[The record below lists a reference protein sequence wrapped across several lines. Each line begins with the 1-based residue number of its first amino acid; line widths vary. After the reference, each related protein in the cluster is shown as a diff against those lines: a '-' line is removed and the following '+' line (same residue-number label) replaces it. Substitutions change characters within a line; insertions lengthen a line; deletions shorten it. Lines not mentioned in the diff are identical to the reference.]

1 MPPTKSDVLDRISAL
16 NEGDPGVDA
25 GDVRDTISAFNE
37 ANEGKPGF
45 GPTPV
50 SEAEPPDVEV
60 VGQSVGQ
67 QPGPTNTP
75 SGTEVMDPSPDT
87 EEVVGESIGRQ
98 PSPQVTNNTNTTN
111 PSPNTEDVVSESVGR
126 QPSPQVTNNTTT
138 TDKGPRGTT
147 SGTSPVVGE
156 DIGQTPDNTIGITST
171 DSSIDGSMGM
181 DSLDPK
187 LIIGAVAVALVAFAR

>member
-1 MPPTKSDVLDRISAL
+1 MPPDRSDVLDKISAL

-50 SEAEPPDVEV
+50 SEAEPADVEV
-60 VGQSVGQ
+60 VGESGGE

-98 PSPQVTNNTNTTN
+98 PSPQVTNNT
-111 PSPNTEDVVSESVGR
+111 
-126 QPSPQVTNNTTT
+126 TT
-138 TDKGPRGTT
+138 TDKGPSGTT

-171 DSSIDGSMGM
+171 DSSIDGMGM
-181 DSLDPK
+181 GLDPK
-187 LIIGAVAVALVAFAR
+187 LIIGAVAVAVLAFTR

>member
-1 MPPTKSDVLDRISAL
+1 MPPDRSDVLDKISAL

-60 VGQSVGQ
+60 VGEYGSEQPGPTNTPGGQNIPDPSPSLPEPGSVGGTGQ

-98 PSPQVTNNTNTTN
+98 PSPQVTNNT
-111 PSPNTEDVVSESVGR
+111 
-126 QPSPQVTNNTTT
+126 TT
-138 TDKGPRGTT
+138 TDKGPSGTT

-171 DSSIDGSMGM
+171 DSSIDGMGM
-181 DSLDPK
+181 GLDPK
-187 LIIGAVAVALVAFAR
+187 LIIGAVVVALLAFAR